1 MNLTAVIGIVAMAA
15 GGIWW
20 TVNTVRQAGIGVAKP
35 SKSITRAT
43 AFAYLD
49 SLRGHFQSSG
59 NKAGE
64 SAILAAGKA
73 LFDAEQAAK

>member
-1 MNLTAVIGIVAMAA
+1 MNTTAIIGIVLIVA
-15 GGIWW
+15 GSIWW
-20 TVNTVRQAGIGVAKP
+20 AVNAARQAGIGVGKT